1 MHCDIFFFHVISS
14 SRCASFLISSYRRG
28 KRQKAKDVKS
38 NLSPTRYCQSSNRLN
53 TRTPQGKKREQL
65 TAYSCGFKIAAGP
78 IRVRRRALIHTQN
91 LKVSESYKFGGD
103 NNVSQSYCLVSQLS
117 SFHLR
122 LSLSF
127 SLSLSLGCAQ
137 GLQLRR
143 QSGGSS
149 SSSSRCPVPQ
159 LHFFHRFVETL

>member
-28 KRQKAKDVKS
+28 KRQKAKHVKS
-38 NLSPTRYCQSSNRLN
+38 NLSPTRYCHSSNRLN
-53 TRTPQGKKREQL
+53 MRTPQGKKREQL
-65 TAYSCGFKIAAGP
+65 IKLLTVCGFKIATGP

-122 LSLSF
+122 LSLSLSLF
-127 SLSLSLGCAQ
+127 LSLSAAPRVYSYEDNQAAAPAPAGAPSLNCTFSTV
-137 GLQLRR
+137 L
-143 QSGGSS
+143 
-149 SSSSRCPVPQ
+149 
-159 LHFFHRFVETL
+159 